1 MERKNY
7 ITSDVIRRAN
17 EAMMSGTFKNN
28 NQYSKITENGYSIS
42 VLYNGKLYT
51 TEITKEDIKRSYQ
64 KALDKYY
71 GTKL

>member
-1 MERKNY
+1 METKNY
-7 ITSDVIRRAN
+7 ITSDVVRRAN

-28 NQYSKITENGYSIS
+28 SRFVRTTKNGYSLS

-51 TEITKEDIKRSYQ
+51 TEITKEDIKKNYQ

-71 GTKL
+71 GAKL

>member
-28 NQYSKITENGYSIS
+28 QYSKITENGYSIS
-42 VLYNGKLYT
+42 VMYNGKLYT

>member
-1 MERKNY
+1 MEVKNY

-28 NQYSKITENGYSIS
+28 NRFVRTTENGYSLS
-42 VLYNGKLYT
+42 VMYNGKLYT

-71 GTKL
+71 GTKF